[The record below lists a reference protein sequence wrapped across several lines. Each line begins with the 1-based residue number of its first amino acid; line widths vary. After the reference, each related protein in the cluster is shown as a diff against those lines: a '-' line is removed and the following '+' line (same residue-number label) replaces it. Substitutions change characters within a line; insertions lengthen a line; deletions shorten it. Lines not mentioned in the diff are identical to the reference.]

1 LAPQLRRLALPVEE
15 RLARAIAEFDCL
27 GAHHDG
33 DPVAENVNDFLVS
46 GRFQPGLDQG
56 ISTTYLLI
64 DQELAPPLIGYATL
78 TVDSVRLTNS
88 EKRRMENL
96 TGIADFGAVR
106 IQMIG
111 VDHRHQG
118 TGYGAIL
125 LEAITG
131 LVRHLSRNIAI
142 RFLLADANVKKVGWY
157 ESAGFVLNKAQ
168 RYKERPDP
176 ARSVSM
182 RLDLLDRAL
191 NLTAEA
197 QDEGAIPT
205 AEASLH

>member
-1 LAPQLRRLALPVEE
+1 MAPQFRRLALPVEE
-15 RLARAIAEFDCL
+15 RLAHAIAGFDCI
-27 GAHHDG
+27 GGNHDD
-33 DPVAENVNDFLVS
+33 DPVAANVNDFLVS
-46 GRFQPGLDQG
+46 GRYQAGLQQD

-64 DQELAPPLIGYATL
+64 DREQIPPLIGYATL

-88 EKRRMENL
+88 EKHRMENL
-96 TGIADFGAVR
+96 AGIPDFGAVR

-111 VDHRHQG
+111 IDHRYQG
-118 TGYGAIL
+118 KGYGVAL

-131 LVRHLSRNIAI
+131 LVRKVSSDVAI

-157 ESAGFVLNKAQ
+157 EAAGFVPNNAQ

-182 RLDLLDRAL
+182 RLDLLD
-191 NLTAEA
+191 
-197 QDEGAIPT
+197 
-205 AEASLH
+205 